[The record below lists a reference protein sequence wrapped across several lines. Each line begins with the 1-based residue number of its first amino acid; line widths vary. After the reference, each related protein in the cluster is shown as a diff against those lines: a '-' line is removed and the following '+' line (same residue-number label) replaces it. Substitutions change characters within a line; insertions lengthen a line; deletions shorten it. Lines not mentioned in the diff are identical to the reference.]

1 MAFDPWRTSGLVP
14 TAIQPAKKLQDVVG
28 IQIELVLMRN
38 RGRIDKRAKELG
50 DADAAMT
57 KARLDKSF

>member
-1 MAFDPWRTSGLVP
+1 LVP